1 MSCNAG
7 KPEEKS
13 STQYNVK
20 PHTHK
25 ECKDGLELRSYVTKR
40 TPFSQ
45 VWVGLALQKPTVLSM
60 SLVELNCLGRRD
72 PAQMEGRMA
81 GPSLNQNN
89 SGSLSVKYMKV
100 LSFCLFLCSNWKS
113 L

>member
-20 PHTHK
+20 PYTHK
-25 ECKDGLELRSYVTKR
+25 ECKYGLELRSYLTKR
-40 TPFSQ
+40 TSFSQ

-60 SLVELNCLGRRD
+60 SIVALNCLGRRD
-72 PAQMEGRMA
+72 PAQMEGSVA
-81 GPSLNQNN
+81 GLSLSQNN
-89 SGSLSVKYMKV
+89 SRSLSVKFVKV